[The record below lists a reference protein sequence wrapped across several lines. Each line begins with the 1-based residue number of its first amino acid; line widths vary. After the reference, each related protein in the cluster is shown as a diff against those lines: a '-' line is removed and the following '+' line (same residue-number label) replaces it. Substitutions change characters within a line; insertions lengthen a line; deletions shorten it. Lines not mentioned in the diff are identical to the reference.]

1 MRGILAYILAA
12 PPFYVLGAALTDAWW
27 QLALFMAGCT
37 LVAGAIWAVGRP
49 QPWRPPAREHCG
61 SRAHF
66 MGLPCPCQ
74 DARDD

>member
-1 MRGILAYILAA
+1 MKRIL
-12 PPFYVLGAALTDAWW
+12 
-27 QLALFMAGCT
+27 T
-37 LVAGAIWAVGRP
+37 LLRAIVYGRP
-49 QPWRPPAREHCG
+49 QPWRPPVREHCG